1 MKPTDLPKLVV
12 AVAPL
17 TSDQLARIGPVA
29 RGIANQ
35 FAHPLNNAMARF
47 GITSKESRA
56 VFLAQ
61 VLHES
66 GNLSCLVES
75 LNYSAERLL
84 TVSGFR
90 GKFTPAQANHYGRT
104 DAHKAD
110 QEGIACIAY
119 AYRNGNGGPVSR
131 DGWRFRG
138 RGPIQITGRA
148 NYAACGT
155 ALGLDLLKNPEL
167 LEQPEAGCL
176 SAAWFW
182 DQGNRTG
189 RSLNLL
195 ADQGKLTAVRAA
207 VNGADNGLME
217 CLNIARRAA
226 QELV

>member
-1 MKPTDLPKLVV
+1 MKPAELAAAVMAPATLTVEQLV
-12 AVAPL
+12 
-17 TSDQLARIGPVA
+17 RIGPVPRA
-29 RGIANQ
+29 IATQ
-35 FAHPLNNAMARF
+35 FARPLSDAMARF

-66 GNLSCLVES
+66 GNLERMVES

-84 TVSGFR
+84 TVPGFR
-90 GKFTPAQANHYGRT
+90 GRFTQAQANHYGRT
-104 DAHKAD
+104 DAHPAN
-110 QEGIACIAY
+110 QRSIACIAY
-119 AYRNGNGGPVSR
+119 AYRNGNGGPVSG
-131 DGWRFRG
+131 DGWNFRG

-148 NYAACGT
+148 NYEKCGA

-189 RSLNLL
+189 RSLNFL
-195 ADQGKLTAVRAA
+195 ADQGKLTAVTK
-207 VNGADNGLME
+207 VINGGDNGLME
-217 CLNIARRAA
+217 RHDLARRAA
-226 QELV
+226 KELA

>member
-1 MKPTDLPKLVV
+1 MKPADLPGSVV
-12 AVAPL
+12 SPAQL
-17 TSDQLARIGPVA
+17 TIDQLARIGPVA
-29 RGIANQ
+29 RATANQ
-35 FAHPLNNAMARF
+35 FAGPLAAAMARF
-47 GITSKESRA
+47 GISSKESRA

-66 GNLSCLVES
+66 GNLVRMVES
-75 LNYSAERLL
+75 LNYSAERLM
-84 TVSGFR
+84 TVPGFKGR
-90 GKFTPAQANHYGRT
+90 FTQAQANHYGRT
-104 DAHKAD
+104 DAHPAD

-148 NYAACGT
+148 NYAACGA

-167 LEQPEAGCL
+167 LEQPGAGCL

-189 RSLNLL
+189 RSLNAL

-207 VNGADNGLME
+207 VNGGDNGLME

-226 QELV
+226 QELA